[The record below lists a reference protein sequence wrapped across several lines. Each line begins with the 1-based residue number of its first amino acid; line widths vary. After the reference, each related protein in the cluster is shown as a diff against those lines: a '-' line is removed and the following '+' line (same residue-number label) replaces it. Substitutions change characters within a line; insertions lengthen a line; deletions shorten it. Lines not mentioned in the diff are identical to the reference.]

1 MLHTSTLDSVQN
13 LDIVT
18 VLSRYV
24 PLKQKGANYSACCP
38 LHNERTPSFSVNP
51 AKNIFKCFGCGAAG
65 DAIRFVMQHEKLEFA
80 DAVIRIA
87 KDHHIEIPK
96 VEQSEAGLEQYR
108 KQEGIKIANEMACKW
123 FEENLRQ
130 PENAKAL
137 HYVLSRWDE
146 ETIGQFRI
154 GFAPEGWDNLLK
166 WAATQGIRKEI
177 LLEAGLLTESKNKI
191 FDYFR
196 NRIIFPV
203 HDSRGRISAFTGRD
217 FSGAADAPKYFN
229 SHETVAYTKGEILY
243 GLNFAKRHA
252 KEKGFIYLVEGNPDV
267 IRLHQIG
274 KLNTVGSCGTSLTP
288 GQITAIKQIC
298 SSVTVIGDSDKAG
311 KKAVDRSSEL
321 LIAAGLFVNIVEL
334 PTSCRISEYLV
345 VEKIIEEKEIK
356 QEKTD
361 PDSFF
366 TNENQ
371 FDLFVKATLKDYII
385 WKVTE
390 HIPKAQNP
398 DLKSRIIGNFAQ
410 IISSLPASSHEVYI
424 EQLAK
429 LIKPKKAWQDALRS
443 CNTEKTPVKEEGWKI
458 PDNILLSDFE
468 KYGFY
473 KDENCYYF
481 KTKQGV
487 IRGTNFVMEPLFHIS
502 SVLNAKRLYK
512 ITNEFG
518 FSQVIELLQKDLI
531 GLASFRLRVES
542 LGNFLFEASE
552 TELNKLKRY
561 LYEKTDSCFEITQLG
576 WQKQGFW
583 AWCNGIF
590 NLSFSFSDANGIV
603 KFNNENFYLPASST
617 VYKGEDS
624 LFVNERRFCFGD
636 GTISLND
643 YTIKLM
649 QVFGDNAMFGI
660 CFYIATL
667 FRDHIFKLFGFFP
680 ILNLFGPKGA
690 GKTELAISMLQF
702 FGNQAKG
709 LNLTNTTRPAL
720 ADHVGMFSNA
730 FCHIDEYKNN
740 VEFEKIEYL
749 KGLWDGM
756 GRTRKNME
764 QNKRNE
770 TSNVDCSIILSGQ
783 EMPTADI
790 ALFSRLIFLS
800 FTKVEYSDRE
810 KLDFNTL
817 KEIEKTG
824 LTHITHE
831 ILSLR
836 HEFIANFMESYQQA
850 SKHLTTLLDKV
861 IIEDRIFRNWI
872 IIIASYRTLMHRIKV
887 PFTEDS
893 LVKAASTLIVSQNQ
907 ETKKSNELSIF
918 WSIVEFLANDGLIKE
933 DVDFRI
939 DCVDRLKT
947 DTMDAQWL
955 VAKNVVYINHSR
967 LFQLYR
973 VHGNKSRENIL
984 PLKTLEY
991 YLQHSKEYLGKK
1003 LSVSF
1008 RVEDNGR
1015 IVEDIHQLNGDTL
1028 KKRKVTTAMAFEYD
1042 KLEINL
1048 SSNMVEPKEET
1059 QKENVTDLLPS

>member
-1 MLHTSTLDSVQN
+1 MLPNSTLDSVQN

-18 VLSRYV
+18 ILSGYIS
-24 PLKQKGANYSACCP
+24 LKRKGNNYSACCP
-38 LHNERTPSFSVNP
+38 LHNERTPSFSVNQQ
-51 AKNIFKCFGCGAAG
+51 KGIFKCFGCGAKG
-65 DAIRFVMQHEKLEFA
+65 DAISFVMQHEKINFT
-80 DAVIRIA
+80 DAVLRIA
-87 KDHHIEIPK
+87 KDHNIDVPK
-96 VEQSEAGLEQYR
+96 VEQNEAELEQYR
-108 KQEGIKIANEMACKW
+108 KLEGIKIANELACKW
-123 FEENLRQ
+123 FEQNLQ
-130 PENAKAL
+130 LPENIKPL
-137 HYVLSRWDE
+137 EYVRSRWNDD
-146 ETIGQFRI
+146 TIAQFRI
-154 GFAPEGWDNLLK
+154 GFAPDGWDNLKK
-166 WAATQGIRKEI
+166 WAASQGIRKEI
-177 LLEAGLLTESKNKI
+177 LLEAGLLSESKNKV

-196 NRIIFPV
+196 NRIIFPIP
-203 HDSRGRISAFTGRD
+203 DSRGRISAFTGRD
-217 FSGAADAPKYFN
+217 FSSSPDAPKYFN
-229 SHETVAYTKGEILY
+229 SHETIAYTKGEVLY
-243 GLNFAKRHA
+243 GLNFAKRTA
-252 KEKGFIYLVEGNPDV
+252 KEKGFIHLVEGNPDV

-274 KLNTVGSCGTSLTP
+274 KLNTVGTCGTSLTP
-288 GQITAIKQIC
+288 AQIESIKQIC
-298 SSVTVIGDSDKAG
+298 PSVTIIGDSDKAG
-311 KKAVDRSSEL
+311 KKAVDRSAEL
-321 LIAAGLFVNIVEL
+321 LINAGLFVNIVEM
-334 PTSCRISEYLV
+334 PTTCRISEYLIDKKV
-345 VEKIIEEKEIK
+345 KDGKDIK
-356 QEKTD
+356 DEKTD

-366 TNENQ
+366 NNENQ
-371 FDLFVKATLKDYII
+371 FDLFVKANLKDYIL

-398 DLKSRIIGNFAQ
+398 DLKSRIIGSFADLV
-410 IISSLPASSHEVYI
+410 SLLPASSHEVYI
-424 EQLAK
+424 EQLGK
-429 LIKPKKAWQDALRS
+429 LIKPKKAWQDALKS
-443 CNTEKTPVKEEGWKI
+443 CNTEKAPAKEEGWKI
-458 PDNILLSDFE
+458 PDNVLLSDFE

-481 KTKQGV
+481 KTAKGV
-487 IRGTNFVMEPLFHIS
+487 VRGTNFVMVPLFHIS

-583 AWCNGIF
+583 AWSNGIF
-590 NLSFSFSDANGIV
+590 SGAFSQSDANGIV
-603 KFNNENFYLPASST
+603 KFQNDNFYLPASST
-617 VYKGEDS
+617 VYQLEDS
-624 LFVNERRFCFGD
+624 LFVTERRFKFSD
-636 GTISLND
+636 GSISLYD
-643 YTIKLM
+643 YTVKLTK
-649 QVFGDNAMFGI
+649 VFGENAMFAI
-660 CFYIATL
+660 SFYIATL

-702 FGNQAKG
+702 FGNQSKG

-740 VEFEKIEYL
+740 VEYEKIEYL

-764 QNKRNE
+764 MNKRNE
-770 TSNVDCSIILSGQ
+770 TSNVDCSVILSGQ

-800 FTKVEYSDRE
+800 FTKVEYSDQE
-810 KLDFNTL
+810 KNDFNNL
-817 KEIEKTG
+817 KEVEKTG
-824 LTHITHE
+824 LTHITHDL
-831 ILSLR
+831 LSYR
-836 HEFIANFMESYQQA
+836 AEFIANFFENYQES
-850 SKHLTTLLDKV
+850 SKLLGSKLNNV
-861 IIEDRIFRNWI
+861 VIEDRIFRNWL
-872 IIIASYRTLMHRIKV
+872 IIIASYRTLMNRIRV
-887 PFTEDS
+887 PFSEKDLLTHA
-893 LVKAASTLIVSQNQ
+893 VILITRQNQ

-939 DCVDRLKT
+939 DCVDQLKT
-947 DTMDAQWL
+947 DTMDAKWS
-955 VAKNVVYINHSR
+955 VAKNVIYINHSR

-991 YLQHSKEYLGKK
+991 YLQHSKEYLGRK

-1015 IVEDIHQLNGDTL
+1015 IVEDIHQLNGDTI
-1028 KKRKVTTAMAFEYD
+1028 KKRKVTTAMVFEYD
-1042 KLEINL
+1042 KLDINL
-1048 SSNMVEPKEET
+1048 SNNMVEPIEEK
-1059 QKENVTDLLPS
+1059 QKENVTDLLPR